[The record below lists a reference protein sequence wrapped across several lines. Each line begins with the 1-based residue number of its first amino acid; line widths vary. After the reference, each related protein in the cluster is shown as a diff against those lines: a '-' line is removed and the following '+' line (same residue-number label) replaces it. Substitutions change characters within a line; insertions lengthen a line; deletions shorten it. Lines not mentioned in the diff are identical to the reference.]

1 MNSKIK
7 NRVLSV
13 VLSLMFVLTSAIT
26 MPSMNVNAASVDKTA
41 TVTATKKSAVTLNHS
56 TLTIKKGK
64 SVKLKATKA
73 KSVKKKQL
81 VWTSS
86 NKKIATVDKNG
97 KVTAKKNGKTNITVT
112 VKGTKIKAVCKVTVG
127 NPVTKIKAKKTKAT
141 IYVSDKYTIKTTV
154 GPKNASNKKLSYTSS
169 NKKVAGVN
177 SKGVVTAKKAGKAKI
192 TIKATDG
199 SGKKAVVTITVKKTG
214 VALSQTSATVSYGR
228 TYQLTA
234 TVSPEAAKN
243 KKVTWASDNAAVA
256 TVDANGLVSGVGI
269 GTATI
274 SAKDCSGNVATCVVT
289 VDAIATDTAL
299 LYAYMA
305 DPAVTNIT
313 YASDAVEAFE
323 IPAGD
328 YTTKTLTINAPNAT
342 ITNRANF
349 QNVIINAIAQNTY
362 NEYGTNNVYYNAS
375 TGHIVVGDTG
385 VATINLA
392 TASASVNIE
401 NQGNIA
407 AVNVTAQV
415 NLVFS
420 GINNAIPV
428 HIAATAA
435 NTAITTSAT
444 LEIVSSVTWSMAVL
458 PGGEHTSATVDNAS
472 CMPTIYGLGVISVLV
487 VDINDVVN
495 VNAIMSDNLGITNT
509 ATVSSKVT
517 KHYVDE
523 DGDYAHPAAEGASVY
538 LIGYNAD
545 NSGIDYN
552 NCANFINGVAAT
564 TTDSN
569 GKYTF
574 SNVRYGNYWLV
585 VQMDGFRPSV
595 QSVQITPSS
604 VDSNGIYS
612 GNTTTDI
619 MSNELASAPNATE
632 ISGRV
637 KDGSVRDDASAAER
651 TRNIVGL
658 TAKLRSG
665 SDNTTGTVLK
675 TTTVDNDGYYKF
687 TDVPAGVYTVEIV
700 DLRTGLAADAVTFN
714 QASKTIVVASG
725 YISTSDSS
733 YNIIVTRHYVNS
745 IISGTGQVQFTL
757 EWGDSES
764 GADRD
769 LDSHL
774 FGPDIT
780 SSTGSPFHV
789 YFGHKKYE
797 ANDEVYA
804 DLDVDDTWYEGPEH
818 TTIYNQTAG
827 QYRFYV
833 HSYTSRY
840 DDNTST
846 SLERSSAKVTVS
858 IGNAV
863 QTYYCPMA
871 NGTVWYVG
879 YYDSTTRTFHPV
891 NQMGTGMMNRG
902 DNFSQIVTGTPISP
916 DVVSSDVREILKADK
931 EKK

>member
-13 VLSLMFVLTSAIT
+13 VLSLMFVLTSAFT
-26 MPSMNVNAASVDKTA
+26 MPSMNVSAASVDKTA

-56 TLTIKKGK
+56 TLTIKRGK
-64 SVKLKATKA
+64 SVKLKARKA
-73 KSVKKKQL
+73 KSVKKRQL

-86 NKKIATVDKNG
+86 NKKIATVDKSG
-97 KVTAKKNGKTNITVT
+97 KVTAKKNGKTNIVVK
-112 VKGTKIKAVCKVTVG
+112 VKGTKIKAVCKVIVG
-127 NPVTKIKAKKTKAT
+127 NPVTKIKANKTKAT
-141 IYVSDKYTIKTTV
+141 IYVSEKYTIKTKI
-154 GPKNASNKKLSYTSS
+154 GPKKASNKKLTYTSS
-169 NKKVAGVN
+169 NKNVAGVN

-199 SGKKAVVTITVKKTG
+199 SGKKAVVTITVKKT
-214 VALSQTSATVSYGR
+214 AIELSQTSATVSYG
-228 TYQLTA
+228 TTCQLAA
-234 TVSPEAAKN
+234 TVSPMAAKN
-243 KKVTWASDNAAVA
+243 KTVTWASDNAAVA
-256 TVDANGLVSGVGI
+256 TVDANGLVTGVGI

-274 SAKDCSGNVATCVVT
+274 SAQDCSGNVATCTVT
-289 VDAIATDTAL
+289 VDTIATNTAL

-362 NEYGTNNVYYNAS
+362 NEYGTNNVYYNAP

-392 TASASVNIE
+392 TNSASVNIE
-401 NQGNIA
+401 NQGNIT

-458 PGGEHTSATVDNAS
+458 PGGEHTSATIDNAS

-487 VDINDVVN
+487 VDINDVIN

-509 ATVSSKVT
+509 ATISSKVT
-517 KHYVDE
+517 KHYVND
-523 DGDYAHPAAEGASVY
+523 DGEYHSTSAEGANVY
-538 LIGYNAD
+538 LIGY

-552 NCANFINGVAAT
+552 NCANFINGVAST
-564 TTDSN
+564 TTDSE

-595 QSVQITPSS
+595 QSIQITPSS
-604 VDSNGIYS
+604 VDSNGVYS
-612 GNTTTDI
+612 GNTTTYL
-619 MSNELASAPNATE
+619 MSNELASAPNASE

-637 KDGSVRDDASAAER
+637 KDGSVRDDDSNADR

-757 EWGDSES
+757 EWGDEES

-789 YFGHKKYE
+789 YFGHKKYK
-797 ANDEVYA
+797 ANGEVYA

-840 DDNTST
+840 DDSTST

-902 DNFSQIVTGTPISP
+902 DNFSQIVTGTAISP
-916 DVVSSDVREILKADK
+916 DVVSRDIREILKSDK
-931 EKK
+931 DKK